1 MPVCTDFKPIS
12 GLQTRTSKP
21 GLFEAHSTYNGYSL
35 LEPFTNMLIK
45 RYKPS
50 VFLTGCLF
58 FWGICMTAQG
68 LVSNPD
74 GLYVARFFLGV
85 TEAALFPVSCLS

>member
-1 MPVCTDFKPIS
+1 
-12 GLQTRTSKP
+12 
-21 GLFEAHSTYNGYSL
+21 
-35 LEPFTNMLIK
+35 MLIK

-68 LVSNPD
+68 LVSNPA

-85 TEAALFPVSCLS
+85 TEAALFPVSCFFFEPAFFLSKRCRE